1 MYMNR
6 DVEMS
11 AVLQLGYSELL
22 DHLELCLAPT
32 AGRKSKEYYGI
43 WLRYLFGIFSLF
55 IFGYLV
61 LSLVQIRF
69 VFVFCLSSI

>member
-1 MYMNR
+1 
-6 DVEMS
+6 MS

-22 DHLELCLAPT
+22 DHWNSVWRLLRGGKL
-32 AGRKSKEYYGI
+32 KEYYGI

-61 LSLVQIRF
+61 LSCLQIRF
-69 VFVFCLSSI
+69 VFCFLFVFYLGLW